1 MENADIS
8 NFPSIIP
15 VPDGVLMGG
24 GGDGYM
30 MHNESGLSMVYI
42 AIREGYVVSIT
53 RSKGKDDIQ
62 ISGDNISSSA
72 AVDYVIG
79 LTYQKGGKVGIY
91 ILAA

>member
-15 VPDGVLMGG
+15 IPDGVILGG
-24 GGDGYM
+24 GGGGYM
-30 MHNESGLSMVYI
+30 LHNESGLPMVYI
-42 AIREGYVVSIT
+42 AIREGDIVSIT

-72 AVDYVIG
+72 IVDYVIG
-79 LTYQKGGKVGIY
+79 LTYQKGGNVGIY